1 MASEHESAVSP
12 KAAKLERYG
21 SRENSGRPL
30 AVTAN
35 QFREG
40 CAGAMLERDAFGE
53 NLKSSPCAPRDR
65 CRASQSLARI
75 SSALTVA
82 RIASGQ
88 KLKPRPCLIADS
100 DRQGVRSR
108 DA

>member
-40 CAGAMLERDAFGE
+40 CAGAMLKRNAFGE
-53 NLKSSPCAPRDR
+53 NLKSSPCTQCDQF
-65 CRASQSLARI
+65 RAAQGLAVI
-75 SSALTVA
+75 LSGAMIE
-82 RIASGQ
+82 RIASG
-88 KLKPRPCLIADS
+88 
-100 DRQGVRSR
+100 
-108 DA
+108 